1 MSNSKYP
8 DIPSN
13 LSYYLSKYLKDNKLT
28 QKSVINS
35 INSKLDNDKHKLYL
49 QDNGVSTTFKKWLKG
64 NGRPKEPE
72 VRRILLSILKISQT
86 ESIFKNGMSVAN
98 YLLNILVRFEND
110 LRPLESKA
118 NEEFPFTSESLNA
131 FLAQNKLERYQ
142 KLVELL
148 TKISEQHSYLD
159 ATIYGDADAA
169 SPKIHLVRNESLIN
183 GIIIKNDE
191 ERKELEAKNEM
202 PPKYNVTLSRKQIYQ
217 HTITNSELLEV
228 FINFSARTRHYMVS
242 NFNRVNKPPKDMRH
256 YPWLYT
262 SVYQEMENKLSSSLI
277 TKNEQLTVFNAGIS
291 VLNSLLENQINLI
304 DHSIRT
310 TFTPK
315 SNFGE
320 LKFNVE

>member
-1 MSNSKYP
+1 
-8 DIPSN
+8 
-13 LSYYLSKYLKDNKLT
+13 
-28 QKSVINS
+28 
-35 INSKLDNDKHKLYL
+35 
-49 QDNGVSTTFKKWLKG
+49 
-64 NGRPKEPE
+64 
-72 VRRILLSILKISQT
+72 
-86 ESIFKNGMSVAN
+86 
-98 YLLNILVRFEND
+98 
-110 LRPLESKA
+110 
-118 NEEFPFTSESLNA
+118 
-131 FLAQNKLERYQ
+131 
-142 KLVELL
+142 
-148 TKISEQHSYLD
+148 
-159 ATIYGDADAA
+159 
-169 SPKIHLVRNESLIN
+169 
-183 GIIIKNDE
+183 
-191 ERKELEAKNEM
+191 M

>member
-1 MSNSKYP
+1 MNLHMSNSKYP

-191 ERKELEAKNEM
+191 ERKELEAK
-202 PPKYNVTLSRKQIYQ
+202 
-217 HTITNSELLEV
+217 
-228 FINFSARTRHYMVS
+228 
-242 NFNRVNKPPKDMRH
+242 
-256 YPWLYT
+256 
-262 SVYQEMENKLSSSLI
+262 
-277 TKNEQLTVFNAGIS
+277 TKCHQNIM
-291 VLNSLLENQINLI
+291 
-304 DHSIRT
+304 
-310 TFTPK
+310 
-315 SNFGE
+315 
-320 LKFNVE
+320 